1 MGVTRQSWG
10 DITLH
15 YTQANIVIKRDSRDP
30 LFSELPKI
38 NVQHKDKTFKSAIL
52 EIHPEKIKKSFSNF
66 VVDIYQSAFYWSL
79 LDHLCCSEKLSKKR
93 P

>member
-1 MGVTRQSWG
+1 MLRG

-30 LFSELPKI
+30 LFSELTKV

-52 EIHPEKIKKSFSNF
+52 EIHPEKNKKKVSQTLLLTFINLLCIG
-66 VVDIYQSAFYWSL
+66 DL